1 MEAEWKCVIMEHLV
15 LCVMRDGMTVIL
27 QLSAHTLATVH
38 HIIVSF
44 FT

>member
-1 MEAEWKCVIMEHLV
+1 MEAGWKCVIMEHLV
-15 LCVMRDGMTVIL
+15 LCVMRDGVTVML

-38 HIIVSF
+38 PIIVSL